1 MRKKLFDTTFGK
13 LTVAYVFL
21 GVIPLLLL
29 SCMNTRQIWEKVWLR
44 Y

>member
-1 MRKKLFDTTFGK
+1 MKKKLFDTTFGK

-29 SCMNTRQIWEKVWLR
+29 SVLFFPDLQTLSERQ
-44 Y
+44 